1 MEIKRKPSRGA
12 VFATSVPGTRTAA
25 PGCGL
30 PAPGPRYPAPQ
41 PLGHRPPVSFT
52 SSEPN
57 LSVLDISEVDFE
69 FDVQLDIDLG
79 LTRLV
84 LT

>member
-1 MEIKRKPSRGA
+1 MRLAGPWPP
-12 VFATSVPGTRTAA
+12 VPG
-25 PGCGL
+25 
-30 PAPGPRYPAPQ
+30 PQ
-41 PLGHRPPVSFT
+41 PLGHRPPVSFS